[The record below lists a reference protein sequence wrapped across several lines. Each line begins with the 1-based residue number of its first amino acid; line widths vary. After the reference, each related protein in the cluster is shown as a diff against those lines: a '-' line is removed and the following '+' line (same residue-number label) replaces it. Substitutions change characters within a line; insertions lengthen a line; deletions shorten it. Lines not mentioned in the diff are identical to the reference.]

1 MRAVS
6 TGELERMRSASEALF
21 DQTATVTNYAYASN
35 GAGGKSIAETTTT
48 YACNVA
54 PTALWNMPLETGNAG
69 SLINTSSWVIRF
81 PHDAVVYKDSKIV
94 VAGEEYQVMGIHNNK
109 SWWAA
114 LRVVCQKV
122 PAA

>member
-6 TGELERMRSASEALF
+6 AGELERLRTAAEAVF
-21 DQTATVTNYAYASN
+21 DQTATVTNYTYVSN
-35 GAGGKSIAETTTT
+35 GAGGKTRTETTAS
-48 YACNVA
+48 YSCSVA
-54 PTALWNMPLETGNAG
+54 PTALWNMPLETDTAG
-69 SLINTSSWVIRF
+69 SLINTSSWVIRL
-81 PHDAVVYKDSKIV
+81 PHDAVVYKDSKVV
-94 VAGEEYQVMGIHNNK
+94 VASEEYQVMGIHSNK